1 MAKGNVVPTLVA
13 AEHIGPSDT
22 GDNIE
27 AKRVANYIWNGSSWE
42 RDTGGG
48 SSSGGSTEAAQDEQT
63 YILNLISSAVQA
75 IASAKGIAADLRVTV
90 LGGAITISSG
100 TITTV
105 TTVTTVASVTNMVSI
120 GSQPAAQLIPSNQN
134 QVAIMSN
141 INNVV

>member
-1 MAKGNVVPTLVA
+1 MADGGNVTPRLDK
-13 AEHIGPSDT
+13 AEHIGPLDT

-27 AKRVANYIWNGSSWE
+27 AKRVANYIWNGTDWE
-42 RDTGGG
+42 RDTGGD
-48 SSSGGSTEAAQDEQT
+48 SGDGATESAQDEQT
-63 YILNLISSAVQA
+63 DILNLIASAVQA

-105 TTVTTVASVTNMVSI
+105 TTVASVTNIVSI
-120 GSQPAAQLIPSNQN
+120 GSQPAVQLIPSNQN

-141 INNVV
+141 VNNVV

>member
-1 MAKGNVVPTLVA
+1 MAGGNTVPRIVE
-13 AEHIGPSDT
+13 AEHIGPQDT

-27 AKRVANYIWNGSSWE
+27 AKRVANYVWNGVEWE
-42 RDTGGG
+42 RDTG
-48 SSSGGSTEAAQDEQT
+48 SGGNGSDSATAANQDEQT
-63 YILNLISSAVQA
+63 DVLNLISSAIQA
-75 IASAKGIAADLRVTV
+75 IASTKGIAADLRVTV

-100 TITTV
+100 TI